1 MLPSGFY
8 YMAHEL
14 GNKEVDIPKIRLND
28 SISQFENYLKKHNEE
43 TIK

>member
-1 MLPSGFY
+1 
-8 YMAHEL
+8 MAHEL